1 MSQLVYSAV
10 LGALVGDIV
19 GSRFEF
25 DNLKS
30 KDFDLFAPA
39 CSFTDDSVMTLA
51 IARALMEAER
61 FRGAPDG
68 DERLSEE
75 AVRWMRRIGRDYP
88 DCGFG
93 GRFRAW
99 MFGED
104 PRPYGSWGNGAAMRI
119 SAVGMAAGSPAEL
132 KRMSRAVTAPTHN
145 HPEGIRGAEAAAM
158 AIYLARKGCG
168 KQEIRAHIE
177 KEYYALNFTL
187 DGIRPSYRFEVSCQG
202 SVPQAIESFLEAESF
217 EDCIRCAIS
226 IGGDSDTIAAIAGGI
241 AGAHWGVPRDIGAEA
256 LARLDPQ
263 LHQIYSDWAAFCG
276 VTRENTQG

>member
-1 MSQLVYSAV
+1 MPRLVYSAV

-30 KDFDLFAPA
+30 KDFDLFTPD
-39 CSFTDDSVMTLA
+39 CEFTDDSVMTLA

-93 GRFRAW
+93 GRFYDW
-99 MFGED
+99 MFGEH
-104 PRPYGSWGNGAAMRI
+104 PRPYNSWGNGAAMRI
-119 SAVGMAAGSPAEL
+119 SAVGMVAESPAEL
-132 KRMSRAVTAPTHN
+132 KRLSRAVTTPTHN

-158 AIYLARKGCG
+158 AMYLARKGCG
-168 KQEIRAHIE
+168 KREIRAHID

-187 DGIRPSYRFEVSCQG
+187 DGIRPTYGFDVSCQG

-241 AGAHWGVPRDIGAEA
+241 AGSYWGVPRDIGAEA

-263 LHQIYSDWAAFCG
+263 LRQIYDDWAAFCG
-276 VTRENTQG
+276 AARENTQG